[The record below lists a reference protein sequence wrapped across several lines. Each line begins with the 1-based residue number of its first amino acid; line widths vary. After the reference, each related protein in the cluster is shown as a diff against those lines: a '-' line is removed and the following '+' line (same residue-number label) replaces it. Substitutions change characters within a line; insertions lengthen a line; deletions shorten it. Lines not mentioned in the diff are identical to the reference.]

1 MHLWVCRSLS
11 QSRETGAVETAR
23 GTSLEISENLMSK
36 NMTITETTARYA
48 SWALAHHIEWK
59 RRALAELVAENDPDL
74 DCEIAELKDDI
85 TLYESA
91 FNELRE
97 HL

>member
-1 MHLWVCRSLS
+1 
-11 QSRETGAVETAR
+11 
-23 GTSLEISENLMSK
+23 MSK
-36 NMTITETTARYA
+36 TVTITMTTARYA

-59 RRALAELVAENDPDL
+59 RNALAELVAENDPDF

-85 TLYESA
+85 ALYEGA